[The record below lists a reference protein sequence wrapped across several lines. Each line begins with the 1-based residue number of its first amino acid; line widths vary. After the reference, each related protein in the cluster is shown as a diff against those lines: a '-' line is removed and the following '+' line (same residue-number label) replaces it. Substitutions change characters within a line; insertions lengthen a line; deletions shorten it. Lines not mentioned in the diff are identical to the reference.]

1 MKEKRIAILLRS
13 RNSGVRAKVANAIKD
28 RKEAEDMKQD
38 QTTLLSRER
47 GTLPDRYW
55 NQLNGK
61 SAMENWKEQREQ
73 ILSEL
78 EEEDSD
84 SFRIVSEVKIK

>member
-1 MKEKRIAILLRS
+1 
-13 RNSGVRAKVANAIKD
+13 
-28 RKEAEDMKQD
+28 MKQD
-38 QTTLLSRER
+38 QTALLSRER

-61 SAMENWKEQREQ
+61 SATENWKEQREQ

-78 EEEDSD
+78 EEDDSD
-84 SFRIVSEVKIK
+84 SFRIVSEVKTK

>member
-1 MKEKRIAILLRS
+1 MQ
-13 RNSGVRAKVANAIKD
+13 
-28 RKEAEDMKQD
+28 QD

-84 SFRIVSEVKIK
+84 SFRIVSEVKIE

>member
-1 MKEKRIAILLRS
+1 MKH
-13 RNSGVRAKVANAIKD
+13 
-28 RKEAEDMKQD
+28 D

-61 SAMENWKEQREQ
+61 SAMENRKEQREQ

>member
-1 MKEKRIAILLRS
+1 MQ
-13 RNSGVRAKVANAIKD
+13 
-28 RKEAEDMKQD
+28 QD

-61 SAMENWKEQREQ
+61 SAIENWKEQREQ
-73 ILSEL
+73 ILSKL
-78 EEEDSD
+78 EEDDSD

>member
-1 MKEKRIAILLRS
+1 MQL
-13 RNSGVRAKVANAIKD
+13 
-28 RKEAEDMKQD
+28 D

-61 SAMENWKEQREQ
+61 SAMENWKEQREH

-78 EEEDSD
+78 EEDDSD

>member
-1 MKEKRIAILLRS
+1 
-13 RNSGVRAKVANAIKD
+13 
-28 RKEAEDMKQD
+28 MKQD
-38 QTTLLSRER
+38 QTTLLSRDR

-78 EEEDSD
+78 EEDDSD

>member
-1 MKEKRIAILLRS
+1 MQ
-13 RNSGVRAKVANAIKD
+13 
-28 RKEAEDMKQD
+28 QD

-61 SAMENWKEQREQ
+61 FAMENWKEQREQ

-84 SFRIVSEVKIK
+84 LFRIVSEVKIK

>member
-1 MKEKRIAILLRS
+1 MQ
-13 RNSGVRAKVANAIKD
+13 
-28 RKEAEDMKQD
+28 QD

-73 ILSEL
+73 IHSEL

>member
-1 MKEKRIAILLRS
+1 MQ
-13 RNSGVRAKVANAIKD
+13 
-28 RKEAEDMKQD
+28 QD

-55 NQLNGK
+55 NQLNSK

>member
-1 MKEKRIAILLRS
+1 MQ
-13 RNSGVRAKVANAIKD
+13 
-28 RKEAEDMKQD
+28 QD
-38 QTTLLSRER
+38 QATLLSRER

>member
-1 MKEKRIAILLRS
+1 MKH
-13 RNSGVRAKVANAIKD
+13 
-28 RKEAEDMKQD
+28 D

-73 ILSEL
+73 ILSEFD
-78 EEEDSD
+78 EEDSD
-84 SFRIVSEVKIK
+84 SFRIVSEVKIKLAKRKKIERRKRGSPF

>member
-1 MKEKRIAILLRS
+1 
-13 RNSGVRAKVANAIKD
+13 
-28 RKEAEDMKQD
+28 MKQD

>member
-1 MKEKRIAILLRS
+1 MQ
-13 RNSGVRAKVANAIKD
+13 
-28 RKEAEDMKQD
+28 QD

-55 NQLNGK
+55 NQMNGK

>member
-1 MKEKRIAILLRS
+1 MKL
-13 RNSGVRAKVANAIKD
+13 
-28 RKEAEDMKQD
+28 D

-78 EEEDSD
+78 EEDDSD

>member
-1 MKEKRIAILLRS
+1 
-13 RNSGVRAKVANAIKD
+13 
-28 RKEAEDMKQD
+28 MKQD

-78 EEEDSD
+78 EEDDSD

>member
-1 MKEKRIAILLRS
+1 
-13 RNSGVRAKVANAIKD
+13 
-28 RKEAEDMKQD
+28 MKQD
-38 QTTLLSRER
+38 QTTLLSRGR

-78 EEEDSD
+78 EEDDSD

>member
-1 MKEKRIAILLRS
+1 MKH
-13 RNSGVRAKVANAIKD
+13 
-28 RKEAEDMKQD
+28 D

-61 SAMENWKEQREQ
+61 SAMENWKEQRKQ

-84 SFRIVSEVKIK
+84 SFRIVSEVKIKRAKRKKIKRRKRGSPF

>member
-1 MKEKRIAILLRS
+1 LLRI
-13 RNSGVRAKVANAIKD
+13 RKRLRAKVANAIKL
-28 RKEAEDMKQD
+28 RKEAEDMKHD

-73 ILSEL
+73 ILSKL
-78 EEEDSD
+78 EEDDSD

>member
-1 MKEKRIAILLRS
+1 MKH
-13 RNSGVRAKVANAIKD
+13 
-28 RKEAEDMKQD
+28 D

-47 GTLPDRYW
+47 GTLPDRNW

>member
-1 MKEKRIAILLRS
+1 MQL
-13 RNSGVRAKVANAIKD
+13 
-28 RKEAEDMKQD
+28 D

-61 SAMENWKEQREQ
+61 SAIENWKEQREQ
-73 ILSEL
+73 ILSKL
-78 EEEDSD
+78 EEDDSD

>member
-1 MKEKRIAILLRS
+1 
-13 RNSGVRAKVANAIKD
+13 
-28 RKEAEDMKQD
+28 MKQD

-78 EEEDSD
+78 EEDDSD
-84 SFRIVSEVKIK
+84 SFRIVSQVKIK

>member
-1 MKEKRIAILLRS
+1 MQ
-13 RNSGVRAKVANAIKD
+13 
-28 RKEAEDMKQD
+28 QD

-61 SAMENWKEQREQ
+61 SATENWKEQREQ

-78 EEEDSD
+78 EEDDSD
-84 SFRIVSEVKIK
+84 SFRIVSEVKTK

>member
-1 MKEKRIAILLRS
+1 MQ
-13 RNSGVRAKVANAIKD
+13 
-28 RKEAEDMKQD
+28 QD

-78 EEEDSD
+78 EEDDSD

>member
-1 MKEKRIAILLRS
+1 MKH
-13 RNSGVRAKVANAIKD
+13 
-28 RKEAEDMKQD
+28 D
-38 QTTLLSRER
+38 QTTLLSRDR

-78 EEEDSD
+78 EEDDSD

>member
-1 MKEKRIAILLRS
+1 MKY
-13 RNSGVRAKVANAIKD
+13 
-28 RKEAEDMKQD
+28 D

>member
-1 MKEKRIAILLRS
+1 MQ
-13 RNSGVRAKVANAIKD
+13 
-28 RKEAEDMKQD
+28 QD

-84 SFRIVSEVKIK
+84 SFRIVSEVKFK

>member
-1 MKEKRIAILLRS
+1 MQ
-13 RNSGVRAKVANAIKD
+13 
-28 RKEAEDMKQD
+28 QD

>member
-1 MKEKRIAILLRS
+1 MQ
-13 RNSGVRAKVANAIKD
+13 
-28 RKEAEDMKQD
+28 QD
-38 QTTLLSRER
+38 QTTLLSRES

>member
-1 MKEKRIAILLRS
+1 MQL
-13 RNSGVRAKVANAIKD
+13 
-28 RKEAEDMKQD
+28 D

-78 EEEDSD
+78 EEDDSD

>member
-1 MKEKRIAILLRS
+1 MKL
-13 RNSGVRAKVANAIKD
+13 
-28 RKEAEDMKQD
+28 D

>member
-1 MKEKRIAILLRS
+1 
-13 RNSGVRAKVANAIKD
+13 
-28 RKEAEDMKQD
+28 MKQD

-61 SAMENWKEQREQ
+61 SATENWKEQREQ

-78 EEEDSD
+78 EEDDSD
-84 SFRIVSEVKIK
+84 SFRIVSEVKTK

>member
-1 MKEKRIAILLRS
+1 LLRI
-13 RNSGVRAKVANAIKD
+13 RKRLRAKVANAIKD
-28 RKEAEDMKQD
+28 RKEAEIMQQD

>member
-1 MKEKRIAILLRS
+1 MQL
-13 RNSGVRAKVANAIKD
+13 
-28 RKEAEDMKQD
+28 D
-38 QTTLLSRER
+38 QTTLLSRDR

-78 EEEDSD
+78 EEDDSD

>member
-1 MKEKRIAILLRS
+1 MKH
-13 RNSGVRAKVANAIKD
+13 
-28 RKEAEDMKQD
+28 D

-55 NQLNGK
+55 NQLNEK
-61 SAMENWKEQREQ
+61 SATENWKEQREQ

>member
-1 MKEKRIAILLRS
+1 MKH
-13 RNSGVRAKVANAIKD
+13 
-28 RKEAEDMKQD
+28 D

-73 ILSEL
+73 ILSE
-78 EEEDSD
+78 
-84 SFRIVSEVKIK
+84 